1 MGNSSNKKEL
11 NVAISKI
18 LIKTI
23 SVLPNNDSEN
33 LAILA
38 TKIYLE
44 LLHQLVITDAG
55 REKKEVK
62 TLQGAFKSLETL
74 ANLLIE
80 NQENT
85 EFFKM
90 ENIRFIENVN
100 ILIKK
105 MEFFSYVVLFNGIII
120 ENLGT
125 IISELKVQ
133 KEFYIF

>member
-38 TKIYLE
+38 TKIYLD

-62 TLQGAFKSLETL
+62 TLQGAFKSLETF

-80 NQENT
+80 NQEKA

-90 ENIRFIENVN
+90 ENIQFIENVN

-105 MEFFSYVVLFNGIII
+105 MEFFSYIVPFNGIIV

-125 IISELKVQ
+125 IISELKV
-133 KEFYIF
+133 K